1 MMKRFKDE
9 TGGALVLTLF
19 VVTVALLFAMVL
31 LTLMTTETKRVD
43 AATDKI
49 ASEVLTDMAID
60 HFKLTTDRILLDE
73 YNGVPRDLN
82 KVDPSVFADD
92 ISVQVDDDQRFTISR
107 VSAVHEDSGR
117 TLKIYFTI
125 KAEVGN
131 QSTTR
136 EHHLV
141 FSNQASD

>member
-43 AATDKI
+43 ALTDKI
-49 ASEVLTDMAID
+49 ASEVLTDMAVD

-92 ISVQVDDDQRFTISR
+92 ISVQVDDVQRFMISR

>member
-31 LTLMTTETKRVD
+31 MTLMTTETKRVD
-43 AATDKI
+43 ASTDKI
-49 ASEVLTDMAID
+49 ASEVLTDMAVD

-131 QSTTR
+131 QTTTR

>member
-49 ASEVLTDMAID
+49 ASEVLTDMAVD

>member
-49 ASEVLTDMAID
+49 ASEVLTDMAVD

-125 KAEVGN
+125 KADVGN
-131 QSTTR
+131 QTTTR

-141 FSNQASD
+141 FSNQVSD

>member
-19 VVTVALLFAMVL
+19 VVTVALLFSMVL
-31 LTLMTTETKRVD
+31 LTLMTTETKWVD

-49 ASEVLTDMAID
+49 ASEVLTDMAVD